1 MADNTSSNGKPL
13 PLDLQYKV
21 EFQPATAPRTE
32 TSAAANLFR
41 PRLVP
46 RAKGPRPRIIIRGRK
61 RQRFNDVYA
70 QLMDA
75 TWPKL
80 VTVFIATF
88 LCINTTFALCYFG
101 LANWWPG
108 EGIIHARQGHFLDYF
123 FFSVQTLATI
133 GYGGMNPQGIVT
145 NILVTLE
152 AVTGFSFYALMTG
165 LVFSK
170 FSRPTALVTF
180 SERAV
185 INNDMGER
193 HFSLRMI
200 NDRGNR
206 IVDAQASMVMM
217 RDDILPDGSIMR
229 RYYDMAL
236 VRSKVPV
243 MQLSW
248 SILHRIDEQS
258 PLWGETH
265 ESLEARNAEIIV
277 SLAGLDESLSSTIHT
292 RFSYIADDIFFDR
305 SFAQMLH
312 RVADNTLE
320 VHYDKI
326 HDLKDEDRPVAD

>member
-1 MADNTSSNGKPL
+1 MTPDNPPTNGTPL
-13 PLDLQYKV
+13 PLDV
-21 EFQPATAPRTE
+21 EHVPAPAPARQSPTP
-32 TSAAANLFR
+32 APNLFR

-46 RAKGPRPRIIIRGRK
+46 RANGPRPRIILRGHK

-75 TWPKL
+75 NWPKL
-80 VTVFIATF
+80 VVVFVAAF
-88 LCINTTFALCYFG
+88 LCINTVFALAYFG
-101 LANWWPG
+101 LANAWPG
-108 EGIIHARQGHFLDYF
+108 EGITHAHPGYFLDYF

-133 GYGGMNPQGIVT
+133 GYGGMSPQGIVV

-180 SERAV
+180 SDRAV
-185 INNDMGER
+185 INNDMGDR

-206 IVDAQASMVMM
+206 IVDAQATMVMM
-217 RDDILPDGSIMR
+217 RDDVLPDGSVMR
-229 RYYDMAL
+229 RYYDMPL

-248 SILHRIDEQS
+248 SLLHRIDEAS

-265 ESLEARNAEIIV
+265 ETLEAKNAEIIV
-277 SLAGLDESLSSTIHT
+277 SMTGMDESLSSTIHT
-292 RFSYIADDIFFDR
+292 RFSYVADDIYFDR
-305 SFAQMLH
+305 SFAQVLH
-312 RVADNTLE
+312 RMPDNTLE

-326 HDLKDEDRPVAD
+326 HDLKE